1 MIEELRALWKASP
14 FMPFDLHLSDGR
26 NVKVPHP
33 DFFSMSPQGG
43 MIVAYDQGG
52 KCHII
57 NTSVLVS
64 VTHAAS
70 LDEPSSQGSGER
82 K

>member
-1 MIEELRALWKASP
+1 
-14 FMPFDLHLSDGR
+14 
-26 NVKVPHP
+26 
-33 DFFSMSPQGG
+33 
-43 MIVAYDQGG
+43 MIVAYDQNG

-64 VTHAAS
+64 VTHAES
-70 LDEPSSQGSGER
+70 LDEPSSQGAADR